1 MRYPSY
7 SRPWSSRLSYQC
19 RNMYAEHF
27 YCAGAF
33 SLKQKVT
40 ILSLLTEKKKK
51 IIGIMNNI
59 ERKSGLDVRTAIS
72 LNVSV
77 VSSEAV

>member
-7 SRPWSSRLSYQC
+7 SRPWSSRLTYQC

-27 YCAGAF
+27 LLRWCFFVEAK
-33 SLKQKVT
+33 SDDT
-40 ILSLLTEKKKK
+40 ISANRKKTN
-51 IIGIMNNI
+51 IIGILNNI

-72 LNVSV
+72 LNVTV
-77 VSSEAV
+77 ISSEAV